1 MVVVLLVTLALLAII
16 LYVPS
21 ITRFFKMASLNGMQ
35 LGITALVGFVSV
47 FWFEG
52 YKWRKRRFSNGHKE

>member
-1 MVVVLLVTLALLAII
+1 MIVVLFVTLTLLALI

-35 LGITALVGFVSV
+35 SGIAILVGFVSV

-52 YKWRKRRFSNGHKE
+52 YKWWKRRWS